1 MKNKFFSYL
10 LILIIA
16 LVLSS
21 CVTYVPTDFSDDV
34 QSLPS
39 VSVSE
44 QTQEQTQVEKP
55 STSTTEAVVETKVET
70 KTEPKLVSTFKYA
83 HDPRE
88 NAEAM
93 KDIIENPLAVYG
105 FSPDP
110 RSNRLGSYAS
120 YDWTDPVFVE
130 SAKQDRKA
138 YHDSLNT
145 MIAIMSSMAADGA
158 TEEQIARAVSAERNR
173 LRLEAYKNDPKQ
185 LAEIKASNLKTYGH
199 EDGPTAD
206 ELYKKYGSWSVVI
219 QKAFSPNLGMDVIC
233 GLYDEYYPLY
243 VMLGYAY

>member
-1 MKNKFFSYL
+1 L
-10 LILIIA
+10 LICSCA
-16 LVLSS
+16 SGATTVSS
-21 CVTYVPTDFSDDV
+21 T
-34 QSLPS
+34 S
-39 VSVSE
+39 VESE
-44 QTQEQTQVEKP
+44 QTSVQTPVP
-55 STSTTEAVVETKVET
+55 ASSRIT
-70 KTEPKLVSTFKYA
+70 TFKYV
-83 HDPRE
+83 HDTRE

-110 RSNRLGSYAS
+110 KSSRLGSYVS
-120 YDWTDPVFVE
+120 YDWTDPAFVE
-130 SAKQDRKA
+130 NAKQERKA
-138 YHDSLNT
+138 YHESLNS
-145 MIAIMSSMAADGA
+145 MVAIMSTMAADGA
-158 TEEQIARAVSAERNR
+158 SEEKIARAVSAERNR
-173 LRLEAYKNDPKQ
+173 LRLESYKNDPKQ